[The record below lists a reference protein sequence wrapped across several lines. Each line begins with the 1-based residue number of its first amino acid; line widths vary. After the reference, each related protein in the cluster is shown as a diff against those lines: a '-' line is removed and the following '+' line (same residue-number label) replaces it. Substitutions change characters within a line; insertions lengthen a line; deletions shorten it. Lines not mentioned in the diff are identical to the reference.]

1 MKLKELFSKK
11 KKYFSKPFVIAEIG
25 HNHKGSLEIAKK
37 MFFAAK
43 ECGADAVK
51 LQKRSNKDLF
61 TNEMYNQ
68 TYDHPNS
75 YGKTYGKHRDYL
87 ELNKKEFLIL
97 KKLARKLDIEFI
109 CTPFDFESVNFLK
122 DIGVDAYKI
131 ASADLI
137 NTPLQEYLAK
147 QKKPIFLSTGGGNY
161 SDIERAYK
169 SISKINKQLAILHC
183 TASYPASI
191 EDMNLNV
198 IKVLKKKYKNKIIG
212 LSDHENG
219 IDAASVAFMLG
230 ARIFEKHFT
239 LDRSWKGTDHSISL
253 EPQGLKKMIRN
264 LNRISI
270 MLGSNQKKLL
280 KSEIAPLRKM
290 QKSLV
295 ASKDLKK
302 GTKLKKKDISIKS
315 PGGGMKP
322 YEFKNLLNKVLTKN
336 LGKDEQFKKNV
347 LK

>member
-1 MKLKELFSKK
+1 MKLTELFSQKK
-11 KKYFSKPFVIAEIG
+11 KFLNKPFVIAEIG

-51 LQKRSNKDLF
+51 LQKRSNKNLF
-61 TNEMYNQ
+61 TNKMYNQ
-68 TYDHPNS
+68 IYDHPNS
-75 YGKTYGKHRDYL
+75 YGKTYGKHRENL

-97 KKLARKLDIEFI
+97 KKLAKKLDIEFI
-109 CTPFDFESVNFLK
+109 CTPFDFESVDFLN
-122 DIGVDAYKI
+122 DIGISAYKI

-137 NTPLQEYLAK
+137 NIPLQEYLAK
-147 QKKPIFLSTGGGNY
+147 HKKPIFLSTGGGNY
-161 SDIERAYK
+161 IDIERAYK
-169 SISKINKQLAILHC
+169 NISKFNKKLAILHC
-183 TASYPASI
+183 TASYPARS

-198 IKVLKKKYKNKIIG
+198 IKVLKKKYKSNIIG

-230 ARIFEKHFT
+230 ARVFEKHFT
-239 LDRSWKGTDHSISL
+239 LDRSWKGTDHSFSL

-280 KSEIAPLRKM
+280 KSEIAPLKKM

-295 ASKDLKK
+295 ASKNLKK
-302 GTKLKKKDISIKS
+302 GTKLKKKDISFKS

-322 YEFKNLLNKVLTKN
+322 YEFKNLLNKVLIRN
-336 LGKDEQFKKNV
+336 LNKDEQFKKRL